1 MMRAILFLLLLI
13 TLPISANEQED
24 CREGNTYEMREC
36 EFRRLKAA
44 DQKLKKKLK
53 PKTFEDWVSI
63 RTTMCRETYEQYKE
77 GTIYPLVVMR
87 CSIDMNNKLLEK
99 TNGLN

>member
-1 MMRAILFLLLLI
+1 MRAILFLLLLI
-13 TLPISANEQED
+13 PLPISANEQED
-24 CREGNTYEMREC
+24 CKKGNTYEMREC

-63 RTTMCRETYEQYKE
+63 RTTMCSEVYAQYKK
-77 GTIYPLVVMR
+77 GTSSYP
-87 CSIDMNNKLLEK
+87 I
-99 TNGLN
+99 